1 MIRFILIAITLLANG
16 HLFAQTYTKFAPYE
30 KQLIKNSKGETS
42 LRILTIDN
50 EADSFQLR
58 KPSFPI
64 DPSKQKKWFD
74 WFAESLFLTV
84 TDSAHLGVG
93 IAAPQV
99 GVHKRI
105 ICIQRFDR
113 ENYPWEL
120 YINPK
125 ILKCS
130 GEKVAGLEGCLS
142 IPNRTDTVFR
152 QQDVLIEYD
161 LRDGTHK
168 EEVVKGFTSV
178 IFQHEIDHLNGI
190 LYLDHL
196 YKSE

>member
-1 MIRFILIAITLLANG
+1 MKQLILSAFILCSALAQ
-16 HLFAQTYTKFAPYE
+16 AQAYSKFAPYE
-30 KQLIKNSKGETS
+30 KKLFKKEEGSM
-42 LRILTIDN
+42 RILIIDN
-50 EADSFQLR
+50 VQDSFQLR

-64 DPSKQKKWFD
+64 DPGKQTKLLEKFTQRLW
-74 WFAESLFLTV
+74 LTV
-84 TDSAHLGVG
+84 TDSSHLGVG

-105 ICIQRFDR
+105 IWVQRFDR
-113 ENYPWEL
+113 EAYPWECYL
-120 YINPK
+120 NPK
-125 ILKCS
+125 VLKCS

-152 QQDVLIEYD
+152 QQDIFIEYD
-161 LRDGTHK
+161 LLNGERK

-178 IFQHEIDHLNGI
+178 IVQHEIDHLNGI

-196 YKSE
+196 RSED